1 MDAARNK
8 KERKAR
14 LLLSQSKYST
24 QYNYVLTIQH
34 RYLAAAEVALSRQ
47 QFYTAWSVKSVQKY
61 LPIQNLQIICRM
73 LLLLYAILLL
83 GSFDNKD
90 IFFNKKN
97 FFKIAQNTFCFGNAE
112 TIQWLCFS
120 LPLFSLIC
128 TLLNVHAVHRS
139 QIATFIICL
148 ESKKN
153 CYLYFYSQLHCCKTY
168 TVYLFID
175 QYIL

>member
-1 MDAARNK
+1 MKEK
-8 KERKAR
+8 KK
-14 LLLSQSKYST
+14 SPPPTQSIKV
-24 QYNYVLTIQH
+24 QYIVQLRTN
-34 RYLAAAEVALSRQ
+34 YLASIFSSRISGGSIQ
-47 QFYTAWSVKSVQKY
+47 IVVLHCLVSQKCAKNY
-61 LPIQNLQIICRM
+61 LEIQNLQIICRM
-73 LLLLYAILLL
+73 LLCAILLF
-83 GSFDNKD
+83 GSYDNKD
-90 IFFNKKN
+90 IFFDKKKLFVVVFN
-97 FFKIAQNTFCFGNAE
+97 DV

-120 LPLFSLIC
+120 LPFYFSLIC